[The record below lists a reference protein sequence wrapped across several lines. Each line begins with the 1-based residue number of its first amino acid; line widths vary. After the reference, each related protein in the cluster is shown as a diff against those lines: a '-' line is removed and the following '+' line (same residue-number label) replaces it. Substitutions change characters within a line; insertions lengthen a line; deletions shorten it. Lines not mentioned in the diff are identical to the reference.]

1 LEYKF
6 YKLVNNRQNVQSDVI
21 EDLIKNINWRSI
33 TLDGLLDFILSE
45 SKLLLNSHELQ
56 NIIITEFSNRFK
68 EEYDI
73 DISMKKKS
81 KQSFTSELI
90 LKLISK

>member
-1 LEYKF
+1 MEYKF